1 MEVDCQ
7 SKLSHFQVQ
16 PYFSQS
22 TKILNLRQ
30 KQLSTDFQ
38 IKKFNLIESAK
49 NKLLENKEG
58 IRNSLTRLNLV
69 GTSTRDERVFNNI
82 LW

>member
-22 TKILNLRQ
+22 TKILNSRQ

-58 IRNSLTRLNLV
+58 IRNSLTRLNQV